1 MEESTKKRILL
12 TVVLGIMILCTV
24 TVFDRHISEKTLT
37 RMIENH
43 PNIEFYLDGSL
54 VEYDNID
61 LKFYNFICNE
71 ETGKVY
77 LTKK

>member
-1 MEESTKKRILL
+1 MEESTKNRILL

-24 TVFDRHISEKTLT
+24 IVFDRHISEKILT
-37 RMIENH
+37 RMIKNH

-54 VEYDNID
+54 VEYANID
-61 LKFYNFICNE
+61 LKFYNFTYDE
-71 ETGKVY
+71 EKEKVY